1 MTLSLSFGQAEQ
13 RRSWIS
19 QVSENSA
26 RLARVGLYVEST
38 GAGEVLMT
46 APIEFGISFTEVPHF
61 TSGIELKSGVVSGH
75 YPNGSA
81 FVYGWLFNAAH
92 TLCTG
97 VYLGFVIDDAEGN
110 LPHRIAHHLRFEGEA
125 IKMMPPGAV

>member
-1 MTLSLSFGQAEQ
+1 MTLSLSFGQSEE
-13 RRSWIS
+13 RRQWID
-19 QVSENSA
+19 QVGENSA

-46 APIEFGISFTEVPHF
+46 QPIEFGISFTEVPHF
-61 TSGIELKSGVVSGH
+61 TSGYELKSGVVAGKFPSA
-75 YPNGSA
+75 SA
-81 FVYGWLFNAAH
+81 FVYGWLFNADH

-110 LPHRIAHHLRFEGEA
+110 LPHRIAHHLRFEAEA
-125 IKMMPPGAV
+125 IKMMPAGSV